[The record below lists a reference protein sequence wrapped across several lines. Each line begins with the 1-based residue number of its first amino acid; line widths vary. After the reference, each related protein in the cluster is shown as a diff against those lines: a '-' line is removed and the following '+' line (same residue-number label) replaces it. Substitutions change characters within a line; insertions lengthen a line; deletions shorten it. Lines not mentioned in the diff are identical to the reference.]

1 MKGNNQT
8 IHIDERRGGKDVLF
22 RDLRLFQANILLDI
36 TCDIKNQE
44 VRNLRMELLKKDSKY
59 SLNGTAK
66 ALIRRSLNDVLPHE
80 INSDLQK
87 SELIEI
93 HGLGTF
99 TFKMF
104 DDNNVCILRDQNGK
118 IFETNLTAWQ
128 WSKVDLETV

>member
-59 SLNGTAK
+59 SLNGMAK

-80 INSDLQK
+80 IN
-87 SELIEI
+87 
-93 HGLGTF
+93 
-99 TFKMF
+99 
-104 DDNNVCILRDQNGK
+104 
-118 IFETNLTAWQ
+118 
-128 WSKVDLETV
+128 LETV